1 VVALRTGRRSLAV
14 VLILVS
20 AVLIAA
26 DTILLRGFNIPQI
39 PLVREQLMTATIAV
53 VAAAI
58 VVCLFIAVL
67 VLKSGERRF
76 EP

>member
-1 VVALRTGRRSLAV
+1 MVALRTGRRSLAV

-67 VLKSGERRF
+67 VLKSGGRRF